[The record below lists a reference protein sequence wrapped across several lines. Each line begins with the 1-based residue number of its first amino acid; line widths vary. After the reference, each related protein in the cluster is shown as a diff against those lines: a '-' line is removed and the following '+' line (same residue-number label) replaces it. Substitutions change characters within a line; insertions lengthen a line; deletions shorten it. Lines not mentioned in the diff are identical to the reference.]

1 MCPWLSPKSP
11 RNRQTGIEIALVAN
25 ARGKRES
32 VGMNETLSLSAN
44 TAAILLFGGLAVAL
58 VSGLWS
64 LVVAAQRSIW
74 WLLAVIFIPFAS
86 IVILFVEPRSRK
98 PFVIGLCAAIAVIVG
113 IIGMDPT
120 PHDSDTKV
128 IREIK
133 VALRDIKQQQAN
145 AAGSSELPLE
155 VRKQRIVSWQKELE
169 AKKAALQLKDGAARA
184 AFDEEFKRYMTDLEK
199 VKADVAKQP
208 KN

>member
-1 MCPWLSPKSP
+1 
-11 RNRQTGIEIALVAN
+11 
-25 ARGKRES
+25 
-32 VGMNETLSLSAN
+32 MNETLSLSAN